1 MNFWQGDFELNSGY
15 VFFAPEA
22 RKPISSLKNNLQ
34 VYGEFR
40 EGGGEK
46 WSEEELVNAA
56 HEWDFIIVTSRER
69 ITSKVINAATKLK
82 AILKIG
88 VGVENID
95 ISAATKRK
103 IPVANCPGA
112 NAIAVAET
120 AIGLM
125 LASSRRIPEGVQKL
139 ISGEWRNS
147 IHIGNEMT
155 GATFGIVGLGNI
167 GSKVAKML
175 SGFEGRVLAYD
186 PYVTVDKFRSLRV
199 ESSNFSDLLK
209 LSDFISIHCSLTDET
224 KHLFNS
230 SSFEKMKSNAIIVN
244 CARGPVID
252 EKSLFEALKSNE
264 IAGAGL
270 DVFESE
276 PPDLSNP
283 IFALSNVVATP
294 HLAGATNEAR
304 EKINE
309 IVFQNIEL
317 VIKGKQVLEYTL
329 LNPEVY

>member
-1 MNFWQGDFELNSGY
+1 MNFEY

-22 RKPISSLKNNLQ
+22 RKPIENLKNKLE

-46 WSEEELVNAA
+46 WTEDQLISAA
-56 HEWDFIIVTSRER
+56 HEWDFIIVTSREI
-69 ITSKVINAATKLK
+69 ITSKVIDAATKLK

-95 ISAATKRK
+95 INAATKKK

-125 LASSRRIPEGVQKL
+125 LASSRRIPEGVNKL
-139 ISGEWRNS
+139 MDGEWRNS

-167 GSKVAKML
+167 GTKVAKML
-175 SGFEGRVLAYD
+175 IGFDGKILAYD
-186 PYVTVDKFRSLRV
+186 PYVSLDKFDSLGV
-199 ESSNFSDLLK
+199 VFSTFEDLLAE
-209 LSDFISIHCSLTDET
+209 SDFITIHCSLTDET
-224 KHLFNS
+224 RYLFNE
-230 SSFEKMKSNAIIVN
+230 SSFGQMKPNAIIIN
-244 CARGPVID
+244 CARGPVNH
-252 EKSLFEALKSNE
+252 EKSLFDALKSKK
-264 IAGAGL
+264 IAAAGL
-270 DVFESE
+270 DVFEIE
-276 PPDLSNP
+276 PPNLSNP
-283 IFALSNVVATP
+283 IFTLPNVVATP

-317 VIKGKQVLEYTL
+317 VIQGKQVLEYTL

>member
-1 MNFWQGDFELNSGY
+1 LNAEL

-22 RKPISSLKNNLQ
+22 RKPIANLKNKLE

-46 WSEEELVNAA
+46 WTEEKLVNAA
-56 HEWDFIIVTSRER
+56 HDWDFIIVTSREQ

-95 ISAATKRK
+95 IGAATERK

-120 AIGLM
+120 AVGLM

-139 ISGEWRNS
+139 INGEWRNS

-167 GSKVAKML
+167 GSKLAKML
-175 SGFEGRVLAYD
+175 SGFGGRILAYD
-186 PYVTVDKFRSLRV
+186 PYVSSEKFDLLEV
-199 ESSNFSDLLK
+199 ESSSFADLLK

-224 KHLFNS
+224 KYLFDKS
-230 SSFEKMKSNAIIVN
+230 TFGQMKSSAIIVN

-252 EKSLFEALKSNE
+252 EKALLDALRTNQ

-276 PPDLSNP
+276 PPDVLNP
-283 IFALSNVVATP
+283 IFTLPNVVATP

-304 EKINE
+304 EKIND

-317 VIKGKQVLEYTL
+317 VIRGEQVMEYTL

>member
-1 MNFWQGDFELNSGY
+1 LNSKL

-22 RKPISSLKNNLQ
+22 RKPIANLKNKLE

-46 WSEEELVNAA
+46 WTEEQLVNAA

-95 ISAATKRK
+95 IDTATERK

-112 NAIAVAET
+112 NAVAVAET

-139 ISGEWRNS
+139 VNGEWRNS

-167 GSKVAKML
+167 GSKLAKML
-175 SGFEGRVLAYD
+175 SGFGGRILAYD
-186 PYVTVDKFRSLRV
+186 PYVSSEKFDSFGV
-199 ESSNFSDLLK
+199 ESSSLSDLLK

-224 KHLFNS
+224 KHLFNKS
-230 SSFEKMKSNAIIVN
+230 TFEQMKSSAIIVN

-252 EKSLFEALKSNE
+252 EKSLLNALKTKQ

-276 PPDLSNP
+276 PPDVLNP
-283 IFALSNVVATP
+283 IFTLPNVVATP

-304 EKINE
+304 EKIND

-317 VIKGKQVLEYTL
+317 VIKGEQVMGYTL

>member
-1 MNFWQGDFELNSGY
+1 MNAEL

-22 RKPISSLKNNLQ
+22 RKPIANLKNKLE

-46 WSEEELVNAA
+46 WTEEKLVNAA
-56 HEWDFIIVTSRER
+56 HDWDFIIVTSREQ

-95 ISAATKRK
+95 IGAATERK

-120 AIGLM
+120 AVGLM
-125 LASSRRIPEGVQKL
+125 LASSRRIPEGVEKL
-139 ISGEWRNS
+139 INGEWRNS

-167 GSKVAKML
+167 GSKLAKML
-175 SGFEGRVLAYD
+175 SGFGGRILAYD
-186 PYVTVDKFRSLRV
+186 PYVSSEKFDLLEV
-199 ESSNFSDLLK
+199 ESSSFADLLK

-224 KHLFNS
+224 KYLFDKS
-230 SSFEKMKSNAIIVN
+230 TFRQMKSSAIIVN

-252 EKSLFEALKSNE
+252 EKALLDALRTNQ

-276 PPDLSNP
+276 PPDVLNP
-283 IFALSNVVATP
+283 IFTLPNVVATP

-304 EKINE
+304 EKIND

-317 VIKGKQVLEYTL
+317 VIRGEQVMEYTL

>member
-1 MNFWQGDFELNSGY
+1 LNAEL

-22 RKPISSLKNNLQ
+22 RKPIANLKNKLE

-46 WSEEELVNAA
+46 WTEEKLVNAA
-56 HEWDFIIVTSRER
+56 HDWDFIIVTSREQ

-95 ISAATKRK
+95 IGAATERK

-120 AIGLM
+120 AVGLM
-125 LASSRRIPEGVQKL
+125 LASSRRIPEGVEKL
-139 ISGEWRNS
+139 INGEWRNS

-167 GSKVAKML
+167 GSKLAKML
-175 SGFEGRVLAYD
+175 SGFGGRILAYD
-186 PYVTVDKFRSLRV
+186 PYVSSEKFDLLEV
-199 ESSNFSDLLK
+199 ESSSFADLLK

-224 KHLFNS
+224 KYLFDKS
-230 SSFEKMKSNAIIVN
+230 TFRQMKSSAIIVN

-252 EKSLFEALKSNE
+252 EKALLDALRTNQ

-276 PPDLSNP
+276 PPDVLNP
-283 IFALSNVVATP
+283 IFTLPNVVATP

-304 EKINE
+304 EKIND

-317 VIKGKQVLEYTL
+317 VIRGEQVMEYTL

>member
-1 MNFWQGDFELNSGY
+1 MNAEL

-22 RKPISSLKNNLQ
+22 RKPIANLKNKLE

-46 WSEEELVNAA
+46 WTEEKLVNAA
-56 HEWDFIIVTSRER
+56 HDWDFIIVTSREQ

-95 ISAATKRK
+95 IGAATERK

-120 AIGLM
+120 AVGLM

-139 ISGEWRNS
+139 INGEWRNS

-167 GSKVAKML
+167 GSKLAKML
-175 SGFEGRVLAYD
+175 SGFGGRILAYD
-186 PYVTVDKFRSLRV
+186 PYVSSEKFDLLEV
-199 ESSNFSDLLK
+199 ESSSFGDLLK

-224 KHLFNS
+224 KYLFDKS
-230 SSFEKMKSNAIIVN
+230 TFGQMKSSAIIVN

-252 EKSLFEALKSNE
+252 EKALLDALRTNQ

-276 PPDLSNP
+276 PPDVLNP
-283 IFALSNVVATP
+283 IFTLPNVVATP

-304 EKINE
+304 EKIND

-317 VIKGKQVLEYTL
+317 VIRGEQVMEYTL

>member
-1 MNFWQGDFELNSGY
+1 LSSEI

-22 RKPISSLKNNLQ
+22 RKPITNLKNRLE

-46 WSEEELVNAA
+46 WTEEELVSAA

-69 ITSKVINAATKLK
+69 ITSKVITAATKLK

-95 ISAATKRK
+95 INAATERK

-155 GATFGIVGLGNI
+155 GATFGIIGLGNI
-167 GSKVAKML
+167 GSKLARML
-175 SGFEGRVLAYD
+175 SGFGGKILAYD
-186 PYVTVDKFRSLRV
+186 PYVSLDKFNSYGV
-199 ESSNFSDLLK
+199 VSSSFQELLE

-224 KHLFNS
+224 RYLFNKS
-230 SSFEKMKSNAIIVN
+230 AFEKMKSSAIIVN
-244 CARGPVID
+244 CARGSVID
-252 EKSLFEALKSNE
+252 EKSLFNALKSNE

-283 IFALSNVVATP
+283 IFTLPNVVATP

-304 EKINE
+304 EKIND
-309 IVFQNIEL
+309 IVFENIEL
-317 VIKGKQVLEYTL
+317 ILKGKQVKEYTL